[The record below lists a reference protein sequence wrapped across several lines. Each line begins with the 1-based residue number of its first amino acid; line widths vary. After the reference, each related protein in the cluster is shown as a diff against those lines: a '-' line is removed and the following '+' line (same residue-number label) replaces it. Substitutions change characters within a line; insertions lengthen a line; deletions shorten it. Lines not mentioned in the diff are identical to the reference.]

1 MLLIADDYGQ
11 LLEVICV
18 ERELPRIQELEREE
32 AGWACMMLMWELQGY
47 ADSLGYKV
55 TEYDEVLVDFKKFGR
70 IHIRG
75 VRVPSEGSGEKE
87 DYLKFKMLVRDLNEK

>member
-32 AGWACMMLMWELQGY
+32 AGWACMMVMWELQGY
-47 ADSLGYKV
+47 RYSLGFNV
-55 TEYDEVLVDFKKFGR
+55 TE
-70 IHIRG
+70 
-75 VRVPSEGSGEKE
+75 
-87 DYLKFKMLVRDLNEK
+87 